1 MIFSQHYAV
10 SRNFR
15 LIEQLLTPGY
25 LGIFF
30 PSAKLHYQPA
40 LPNYRHHYLLPLN
53 YSDLSFRG
61 RHKQRYIL
69 LQKVG
74 PGLFIRLH
82 DPLDRMKA
90 FQKIQCTGVFSE
102 AVCILNS
109 LPEPIT
115 RQLVLWERY
124 AVRLRW
130 KPWAKPRRRY
140 MHIRTA
146 QPRGSWD
153 IAANQFLLE
162 MAYERH
168 MHIEFV
174 PGNYDSNPS
183 FKYFVLVIQVG
194 DHSQR
199 DLAMVSVRIV
209 SADIWEG
216 TTITS
221 SSLGFR
227 RRESLVLESLPLIK
241 GTGDADSISLAGY
254 DISVSVQLVTEPNE
268 QPYHL
273 VYLDWEATT
282 ALPVTMGNEDADMWV
297 GRRALTGSGDGK
309 GRLTKICNPQNG

>member
-53 YSDLSFRG
+53 YSDPSFRG
-61 RHKQRYIL
+61 RGKQRYIL

-241 GTGDADSISLAGY
+241 GTGDAD
-254 DISVSVQLVTEPNE
+254 
-268 QPYHL
+268 
-273 VYLDWEATT
+273 
-282 ALPVTMGNEDADMWV
+282 MWV
-297 GRRALTGSGDGK
+297 GRRALTGSGDAK
-309 GRLTKICNPQNG
+309 GR

>member
-1 MIFSQHYAV
+1 
-10 SRNFR
+10 
-15 LIEQLLTPGY
+15 
-25 LGIFF
+25 
-30 PSAKLHYQPA
+30 
-40 LPNYRHHYLLPLN
+40 
-53 YSDLSFRG
+53 
-61 RHKQRYIL
+61 
-69 LQKVG
+69 
-74 PGLFIRLH
+74 
-82 DPLDRMKA
+82 MKA

-102 AVCILNS
+102 AVWILNS

-124 AVRLRW
+124 AVRFRW
-130 KPWAKPRRRY
+130 KPWAKPRGRY

-162 MAYERH
+162 MAYDRH

-199 DLAMVSVRIV
+199 DPAMVSVRIV

-241 GTGDADSISLAGY
+241 GAGDADSISLAGY

-282 ALPVTMGNEDADMWV
+282 ALPDMWV

-309 GRLTKICNPQNG
+309 GRLTKSCNPQNG